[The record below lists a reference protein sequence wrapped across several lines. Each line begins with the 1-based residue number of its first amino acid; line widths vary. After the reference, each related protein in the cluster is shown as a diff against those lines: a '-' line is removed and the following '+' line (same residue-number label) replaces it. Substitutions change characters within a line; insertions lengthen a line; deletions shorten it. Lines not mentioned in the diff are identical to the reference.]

1 MQSSGSNPSSLME
14 ELQNEEAQRLQAKSN
29 VLKCNGNRSTMNLN
43 PLILTN
49 IQNSPYYKN
58 NVTPLES
65 FEEVVDEIFHRVCLN
80 SLLLSVLSLIPSNF
94 WLSLN
99 IYRSIILSLGN
110 VGLVSQWPE
119 EFLVEALYAY
129 LILHPI

>member
-94 WLSLN
+94 
-99 IYRSIILSLGN
+99 
-110 VGLVSQWPE
+110 
-119 EFLVEALYAY
+119 
-129 LILHPI
+129 